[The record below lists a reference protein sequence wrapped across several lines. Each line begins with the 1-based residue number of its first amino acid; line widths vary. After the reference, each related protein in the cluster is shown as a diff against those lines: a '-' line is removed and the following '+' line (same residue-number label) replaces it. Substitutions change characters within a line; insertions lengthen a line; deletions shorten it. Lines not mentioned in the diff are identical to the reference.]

1 MNANTVPLQEVLP
14 WSPEIPRNILICDSI
29 ETDGGFI
36 LSTMVAQLF
45 SSSSWSLPLPSSSA
59 SLTTASAIG
68 NKNNRRHN
76 KIPTRALWISGNT
89 STEQQVASS
98 LKKMGCD
105 VGAPYLRKEYSGD
118 SNLTIR
124 SLAVEIADRILRNQV
139 VDGGMEFQSDIM
151 HGNDED
157 KHTKL
162 PSEYFDRETYLKQLY
177 EEIKAWINY
186 DNHNNTE
193 NNKNDNDV
201 TRDSTF
207 DDKNNSEVGP
217 SWIILDDVTALA
229 SILGETLVYCFV
241 ESVVSLLCQQSI
253 NINDTSARSTTKCG
267 LIIRCSGD
275 VDQMSYKI
283 GHNEGNDHS
292 GWIGAGG
299 LAHKKAF
306 DDMTH
311 LQLIPWERAL
321 EESVD
326 AIVDVLPLSSGFS
339 REAHGR
345 LIFSETP
352 NGRGWGRKFQQ
363 QSNNNKSNI
372 ISASQSRTARHRS
385 MEGPMA
391 TKIVPTSSDTNNN
404 WNKLI
409 FNYSIQDNGARAIRL
424 RAG

>member
-29 ETDGGFI
+29 ETDGGFV

-45 SSSSWSLPLPSSSA
+45 SSSSWSLPLPSPSSA
-59 SLTTASAIG
+59 SLTTSATG
-68 NKNNRRHN
+68 YNNRRH
-76 KIPTRALWISGNT
+76 KIPTRALWLSGNS
-89 STEQQVASS
+89 STERQVAST

-124 SLAVEIADRILRNQV
+124 SLAVEIADRILINQIE
-139 VDGGMEFQSDIM
+139 GGIKSEMY
-151 HGNDED
+151 GNED
-157 KHTKL
+157 KQMKY
-162 PSEYFDRETYLKQLY
+162 PSEYFDRETYLKQIY

-186 DNHNNTE
+186 NDDNAE
-193 NNKNDNDV
+193 NDNN
-201 TRDSTF
+201 DSDFTNHSSV
-207 DDKNNSEVGP
+207 DEKENLELGP
-217 SWIILDDVTALA
+217 SWVILDDVTALA
-229 SILGETLVYCFV
+229 SILGETLVYRFV
-241 ESVVSLLCQQSI
+241 ESLVSLLCRQS
-253 NINDTSARSTTKCG
+253 INDTSARSTKCG

-283 GHNEGNDHS
+283 GNNEGNDHS
-292 GWIGAGG
+292 GWVGAGG

-306 DDMTH
+306 NDMTR
-311 LQLIPWERAL
+311 LKLIPWERAL

-363 QSNNNKSNI
+363 SNNKSN
-372 ISASQSRTARHRS
+372 ISASQSRPRRS
-385 MEGPMA
+385 MDGPIA
-391 TKIVPTSSDTNNN
+391 TKTISTSSETNNN
-404 WNKLI
+404 WNKSI